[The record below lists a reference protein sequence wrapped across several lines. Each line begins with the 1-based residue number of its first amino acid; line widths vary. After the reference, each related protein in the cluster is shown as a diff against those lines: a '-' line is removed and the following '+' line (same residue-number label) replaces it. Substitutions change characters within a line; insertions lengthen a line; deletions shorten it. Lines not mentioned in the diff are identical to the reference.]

1 MHPWTFAITMPFVE
15 GRHRVTVRDLPEAIT
30 SGVTEADALEN
41 AVDAIDVA
49 VSFRMKRGE
58 PLPLRSAPLDG
69 DRVVTLPAR
78 SAAKAAVYEAWT
90 EAGISKAELARRM
103 GRDIVE
109 VRRILQPGHGTK
121 LDQLEEAAKA
131 LGLQFTIGLAP
142 IAGGHA

>member
-1 MHPWTFAITMPFVE
+1 MNPWHFAITMPFIE
-15 GRHRVTVRDLPEAIT
+15 GRYRVTVRDLPEAIT

-41 AVDAIDVA
+41 AADAIDVA
-49 VSFRMKRGE
+49 LSFRMKKGE
-58 PLPLRSAPLDG
+58 PLPARSAPAEG
-69 DRVVTLPAR
+69 DRLVALPAR

-90 EAGISKAELARRM
+90 AAGISKAELARRM

-109 VRRILQPGHGTK
+109 VRRILTPGHGTK

-142 IAGGHA
+142 IASTKA